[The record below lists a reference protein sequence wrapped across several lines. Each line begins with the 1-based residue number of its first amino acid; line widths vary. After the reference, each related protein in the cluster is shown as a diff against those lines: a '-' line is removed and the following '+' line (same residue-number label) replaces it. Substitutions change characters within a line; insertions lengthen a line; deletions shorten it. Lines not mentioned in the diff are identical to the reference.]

1 MITQEQKDLLT
12 LKGYFKKFFELLK
25 KHQNHENAFD
35 ELEAIFYET
44 FGRNRYKNYESFRV
58 GKSKHF
64 EVYK

>member
-12 LKGYFKKFFELLK
+12 LKGYFKKFFDLLK
-25 KHQNHENAFD
+25 EHQNNEDAYD
-35 ELEAIFYET
+35 ALEVIFYET

-58 GKSKHF
+58 AKSKHF